1 MLMIYRELSDA
12 AGLVMAESVINSSY
26 KELPAG
32 MEERYEMTVKPVLH
46 HCLED
51 WLLWFSSNVLLM
63 CYKSE

>member
-1 MLMIYRELSDA
+1 MQVQGAATTSQEAMLMIYRELSDA

-51 WLLWFSSNVLLM
+51 
-63 CYKSE
+63 